1 MYLMFT
7 QKGIWVESYVKN
19 LTLFVNRVC
28 DRRRRPLHVVMLF
41 SYRSLDA
48 HLEMPSASV
57 VRLIINL
64 KLSIT

>member
-1 MYLMFT
+1 
-7 QKGIWVESYVKN
+7 
-19 LTLFVNRVC
+19 VC